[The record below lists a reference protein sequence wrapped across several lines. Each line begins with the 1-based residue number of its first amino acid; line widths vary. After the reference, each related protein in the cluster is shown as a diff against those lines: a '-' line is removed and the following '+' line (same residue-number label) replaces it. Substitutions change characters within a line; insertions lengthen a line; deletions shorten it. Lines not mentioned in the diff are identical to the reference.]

1 MNDEFAKN
9 NDQAM
14 TADEVEKEMKTDED
28 IHRHGRGH
36 SDIDI
41 DTLDEWWRRREAK
54 KWTSTVSFFVL
65 FLCVAMTPLLT
76 RALHE
81 SRARLLQT

>member
-1 MNDEFAKN
+1 MNDEFAKF

-14 TADEVEKEMKTDED
+14 TADEVRDEISTDED
-28 IHRHGRGH
+28 I
-36 SDIDI
+36 DIDM
-41 DTLDEWWRRREAK
+41 LRVWWRRREAK

-65 FLCVAMTPLLT
+65 FLCVAMTPLLA
-76 RALHE
+76 RVLHE

>member
-1 MNDEFAKN
+1 MNDEFA

-14 TADEVEKEMKTDED
+14 TAEEVREEMDED
-28 IHRHGRGH
+28 GDGY
-36 SDIDI
+36 IDFAM
-41 DTLDEWWRRREAK
+41 LGVWWRRREAK

-65 FLCVAMTPLLT
+65 FLCVAMTPLLA
-76 RALHE
+76 RVLHE

>member
-1 MNDEFAKN
+1 MNDEFA

-14 TADEVEKEMKTDED
+14 TAEEVRAEISTD
-28 IHRHGRGH
+28 G
-36 SDIDI
+36 DIDFAM
-41 DTLDEWWRRREAK
+41 LSVWWRRREAE

-65 FLCVAMTPLLT
+65 FLCVAMTPLLA
-76 RALHE
+76 RVLHE

>member
-1 MNDEFAKN
+1 MNDESA

-14 TADEVEKEMKTDED
+14 TAEEVRDEMSTDEAVDED
-28 IHRHGRGH
+28 IDFEML
-36 SDIDI
+36 SV
-41 DTLDEWWRRREAK
+41 WWRRREAK

-65 FLCVAMTPLLT
+65 FLCVAMTPLLA
-76 RALHE
+76 RACCMNRVLHE

>member
-1 MNDEFAKN
+1 MNDEFAKF

-14 TADEVEKEMKTDED
+14 TADEVEKEIHDE
-28 IHRHGRGH
+28 
-36 SDIDI
+36 DIDI
-41 DTLDEWWRRREAK
+41 DRLTVWWRSREAK

-65 FLCVAMTPLLT
+65 FLCVAMTPLLA